1 MADEQK
7 KLHPDCWKRKRSLSS
22 ASATATSQAGGLPH
36 PLPHTP
42 THRLQHP
49 FSFLTAAG
57 GADHRYT
64 LLLDILTTNSGTPI
78 CMIYRYPKYLT
89 L

>member
-7 KLHPDCWKRKRSLSS
+7 KLHPDCWKRKRALSS

-64 LLLDILTTNSGTPI
+64 GSRYPDHKFWNLDRDSNLLDL
-78 CMIYRYPKYLT
+78 
-89 L
+89 

>member
-64 LLLDILTTNSGTPI
+64 H
-78 CMIYRYPKYLT
+78 RV
-89 L
+89 